1 MLLVFTSKE
10 LERIVEEFSKKSP
23 KIEFLG
29 NNRVKIKQS
38 GISISLFLTEVR
50 PRQLT
55 FLYKMSSVVHFFV
68 GKFVELDRPGINWNK
83 EENKISLD
91 LDQLV
96 QDKKLENFYI
106 RQLLFDTEKMVV
118 DFDLKENSLEA

>member
-1 MLLVFTSKE
+1 MLLVFTSNE

-23 KIEFLG
+23 KIDFLG

-38 GISISLFLTEVR
+38 GISITLFLTEVQ
-50 PRQLT
+50 PRKLI

-68 GKFVELDRPGINWNK
+68 RKFVDLDRPGISWNQK
-83 EENKISLD
+83 ENKITLD
-91 LDQLV
+91 LDQLI

-106 RQLLFDTEKMVV
+106 RQLLFDMEKMVV
-118 DFDLKENSLEA
+118 DFDLKESTDNV

>member
-29 NNRVKIKQS
+29 GNRVKIKQS

-68 GKFVELDRPGINWNK
+68 GKFVELDRPGIIWNK

-118 DFDLKENSLEA
+118 DFDLKEKSVEV

>member
-10 LERIVEEFSKKSP
+10 LERIIEEFSKKSP

-29 NNRVKIKQS
+29 DNRVKIKQS
-38 GISISLFLTEVR
+38 GISISLILTEVQ

-68 GKFVELDRPGINWNK
+68 GKFVELDRPGIKWNK